1 MKSKRYV
8 KKLAIS
14 LVLVAAVTVCSS
26 CSKKGQEDSTSK
38 NTLSAQNLSSAQM
51 TVPTETPAASSTAST
66 LDNTKIGWGPGSI
79 REHNRPTSAESSN
92 TKYAKYDA
100 IFIGED
106 NKNVYLTFDEGY
118 ENGYTAPI
126 LDTLKQKNVKAMFF
140 VTCDY
145 VKRNPE
151 LVKRMIDEGHTVGN
165 HSWTHPSFP
174 SLSENDATDEIQK
187 LHQLVREQFGYEMKY
202 FRFPMGEFSEKML
215 DVCKKNGYRS
225 VFWSFAYA
233 DWDTKK
239 QPDEQVAL
247 KKICDS
253 AHNGAIFLLHAV
265 SKTNSNI
272 LPQVIDNVKAQGYTF
287 AEPKL

>member
-1 MKSKRYV
+1 MKNEIIKALSLS
-8 KKLAIS
+8 LA
-14 LVLVAAVTVCSS
+14 LALAVFFCSS
-26 CSKKGQEDSTSK
+26 CSKKGQTKNSSKSTP
-38 NTLSAQNLSSAQM
+38 SAQNLSSAQM
-51 TVPTETPAASSTAST
+51 IVPTETPAVSSELSR
-66 LDNTKIGWGPGSI
+66 LDSTKIGWGPGII
-79 REHNRPTSAESSN
+79 REHKRSSYAESSN

-145 VKRNPE
+145 VRRNPE
-151 LVKRMIDEGHTVGN
+151 LVKRMIDEGHVVGN
-165 HSWTHPSFP
+165 HSWSHPSFP
-174 SLSENDATDEIQK
+174 SLTEQKMGEEIQK
-187 LHQLVREQFGYEMKY
+187 LHALVKEDYGYQMKY
-202 FRFPMGEFSEKML
+202 FRFPMGEFSEKAL
-215 DVCKKNGYRS
+215 AVCKQNGYKS

-233 DWDTKK
+233 DWDTKN
-239 QPDEQVAL
+239 QPDEQAAL

-265 SKTNSNI
+265 SKTNCNVLSE
-272 LPQVIDNVKAQGYTF
+272 VIDNVRAQGYTW
-287 AEPKL
+287 AEPTL